1 MSQSPPL
8 SGSIFDFFRLSTGA
22 AKNADKLKGNTS
34 SSPKSQSSNNTRV
47 NNKIISSPAAATIE
61 KKSATSPSIL
71 RNLSEKLKKKNGAA
85 KFTQKHY
92 EQYIKDYIKK
102 TDKDVIDLNKI
113 IIKSVDAKIPHEAV
127 VTSPDDCENALKI
140 IKYHL
145 LHYNLINEKPIR
157 MIGKPTVGNSFPIFN
172 YLYRCLNSSSPKES
186 IDNLTFKIVN
196 MKTKDKTKDKKTD
209 EQKKGGGVFSSG
221 MPAAHVYGE
230 EHMLVYINPSPN
242 NTMIQYPDGNAIS
255 KTFDKVKIDL
265 CSDKDGII
273 ISKESKNKL
282 HHLLSLIKRPAL
294 YSSIPNEPKQKG
306 GQLKYTPRDGRNI
319 SDDHVD
325 ILKELLKEAYN
336 EYVNAT

>member
-1 MSQSPPL
+1 M
-8 SGSIFDFFRLSTGA
+8 
-22 AKNADKLKGNTS
+22 
-34 SSPKSQSSNNTRV
+34 
-47 NNKIISSPAAATIE
+47 
-61 KKSATSPSIL
+61 
-71 RNLSEKLKKKNGAA
+71 
-85 KFTQKHY
+85 
-92 EQYIKDYIKK
+92 
-102 TDKDVIDLNKI
+102 
-113 IIKSVDAKIPHEAV
+113 
-127 VTSPDDCENALKI
+127 KI

-157 MIGKPTVGNSFPIFN
+157 IIGKPTVGNSFPIFN
-172 YLYRCLNSSSPKES
+172 YLYRCLNSSSPTKS

-265 CSDKDGII
+265 CSNIDEGSI
-273 ISKESKNKL
+273 NKL
-282 HHLLSLIKRPAL
+282 RHLLSLIKRPAL
-294 YSSIPNEPKQKG
+294 YSSIPNQPKQNG
-306 GQLKYTPRDGRNI
+306 GQLKYTPREGRDI
-319 SDDHVD
+319 LPEHVA

-336 EYVNAT
+336 EYVNATQS